1 VIGPGQTMQLP
12 SPFGSAT
19 DNSDVQADYNRL
31 GTRYCQE
38 KAAAKYESSGI
49 DPGTHVIIICV
60 GTVTDARERFVARRS
75 ARALTLPALG
85 AVDELL
91 LLDAHCPHRPPKDDN
106 LTLAAHRRR

>member
-49 DPGTHVIIICV
+49 DPGTHVIIIRGNGYRCARTFRRAPQRPCV
-60 GTVTDARERFVARRS
+60 DAARTWRG
-75 ARALTLPALG
+75 R
-85 AVDELL
+85 
-91 LLDAHCPHRPPKDDN
+91 
-106 LTLAAHRRR
+106 

>member
-1 VIGPGQTMQLP
+1 
-12 SPFGSAT
+12 
-19 DNSDVQADYNRL
+19 
-31 GTRYCQE
+31 
-38 KAAAKYESSGI
+38 
-49 DPGTHVIIICV
+49 V